1 LSCWRAG
8 LRHGDH
14 VRVTYILTFSARGVR
29 PLGFVWGWLARLV
42 FSFLVGSFHRSQIKC
57 AYYESS
63 ISNCTFIVP
72 IRLKR
77 CVAFSACTMSFVYLI
92 LAAPTTK
99 LQTTNY
105 QTTIV
110 ASLLHSLVER
120 NKQKQTMQLSLCCA
134 SIDPAIQYRNKELV
148 GWHIGESCGQTEEN
162 RRRVLDALHRLN
174 MDGAE

>member
-1 LSCWRAG
+1 MRRIQRMYNEFCIPNLGRA
-8 LRHGDH
+8 HH
-14 VRVTYILTFSARGVR
+14 
-29 PLGFVWGWLARLV
+29 
-42 FSFLVGSFHRSQIKC
+42 
-57 AYYESS
+57 
-63 ISNCTFIVP
+63 
-72 IRLKR
+72 
-77 CVAFSACTMSFVYLI
+77 
-92 LAAPTTK
+92 
-99 LQTTNY
+99 QTTNY
-105 QTTIV
+105 KLSKYHFTIV